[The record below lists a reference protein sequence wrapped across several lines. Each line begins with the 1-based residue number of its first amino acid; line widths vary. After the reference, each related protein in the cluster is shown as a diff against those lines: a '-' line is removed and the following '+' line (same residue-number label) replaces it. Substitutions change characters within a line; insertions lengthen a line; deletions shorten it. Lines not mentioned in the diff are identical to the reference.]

1 MMHLLNKLLP
11 KFPYLFSDSFFSGSS
26 TLYRSVTND
35 SEAVARAQSAAM
47 PRVN

>member
-26 TLYRSVTND
+26 TRYRSVTNG
-35 SEAVARAQSAAM
+35 SEAVARANPLQC
-47 PRVN
+47 